1 MTKTA
6 VHQIR
11 LTDAEKTQ
19 FQETTVQGG
28 WKSMADMIRSL
39 VSQAAEK
46 QSQAHPQPTA
56 QRQPDHHDGEP
67 QL

>member
-39 VSQAAEK
+39 VKEAASK
-46 QSQAHPQPTA
+46 QSQAHPQPNA
-56 QRQPDHHDGEP
+56 QHQPDHHDGEP